1 MTVFMCFSKI
11 LDKRN
16 RFLWKFETVLKQYMY
31 ALLEKWCSNNDN
43 KFWNTLLEVFMG
55 NFIIQVDNG
64 GVEDSNEA
72 EIS

>member
-1 MTVFMCFSKI
+1 
-11 LDKRN
+11 
-16 RFLWKFETVLKQYMY
+16 MY